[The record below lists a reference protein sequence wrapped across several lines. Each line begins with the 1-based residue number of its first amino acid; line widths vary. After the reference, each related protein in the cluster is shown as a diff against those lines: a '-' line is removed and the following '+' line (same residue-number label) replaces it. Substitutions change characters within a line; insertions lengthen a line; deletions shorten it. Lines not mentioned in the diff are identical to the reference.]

1 MGAGGCGADAPPGRG
16 QGRWVKGGQVSG
28 RRCRGKQRAAHS
40 PGGGRKVESS
50 GRSLR
55 GCVRTENFENLGECG
70 AAGREAWRGATRGAQ
85 GGAAPFG
92 RELGQ
97 GVPGSGAG
105 ACPAGPF
112 FPGP

>member
-1 MGAGGCGADAPPGRG
+1 MGAGGCGADAPPRRG

-28 RRCRGKQRAAHS
+28 RRSGGAEGRS
-40 PGGGRKVESS
+40 LTPGGGRKVESS

-70 AAGREAWRGATRGAQ
+70 PRGLAGSHPRGAM
-85 GGAAPFG
+85 GAAPFG

-105 ACPAGPF
+105 AGLAGPF